1 MLFWFYKM
9 RCLRSRSP
17 RRLDKI
23 SLHFTIKKSQA
34 LGIFFVGCLFYTQIE
49 RFFLDKSAMLAN
61 NDFINVL

>member
-17 RRLDKI
+17 RRFDKI
-23 SLHFTIKKSQA
+23 SFHLTIEKSQT

-61 NDFINVL
+61 NDFINGL